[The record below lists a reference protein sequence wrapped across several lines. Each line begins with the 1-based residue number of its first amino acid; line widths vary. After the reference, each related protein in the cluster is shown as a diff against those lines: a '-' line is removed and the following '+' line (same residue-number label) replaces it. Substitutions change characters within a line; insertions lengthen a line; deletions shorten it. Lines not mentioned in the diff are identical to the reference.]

1 MKTILV
7 LFGGC
12 STEYEVSL
20 QSACAILGHMD
31 ARQYAPLPV
40 GITREGQ
47 WRYFPGPLFHLET
60 GDWQDQPACVPC
72 TLSLDRGARQLL
84 LSDGL
89 SPLSEIFKISSHNS
103 AISAGTSSG
112 SAP

>member
-1 MKTILV
+1 MKKPTLAV

-60 GDWQDQPACVPC
+60 GDWQDQPRAC
-72 TLSLDRGARQLL
+72 LHAL
-84 LSDGL
+84 
-89 SPLSEIFKISSHNS
+89 
-103 AISAGTSSG
+103 SG
-112 SAP
+112 SGRPAATSLRWPPPAL

>member
-60 GDWQDQPACVPC
+60 GDWQDQPSCVPF
-72 TLSLDRGARQLL
+72 L
-84 LSDGL
+84 
-89 SPLSEIFKISSHNS
+89 PN
-103 AISAGTSSG
+103 
-112 SAP
+112 